1 MGWLDKFR
9 KKSPPSARYAQMLDG
24 TLPIFSQF
32 GEDIFASD
40 VVQQAIKCIVDEM
53 KKLNPTHIR
62 QKGNDVISVNG
73 NIQSVL
79 DNPNEIMTSSEFI
92 EKIVWQLFFNYN
104 AFIIP
109 SYYTWIDESGN
120 EKRHYNSLYPIAPT
134 YVEFLEDPS
143 GKLYVKMKFAN
154 NYETTLAYSDVIH
167 IKYNYSVNEFMGGN
181 EFGQPDNSTLLKT
194 LDLNHT
200 LLQGVANAMKASFAI
215 NGVVKYQTMM
225 DEGKTEA
232 ALKELE
238 AKLKKSESGFLPLDL
253 KAEFIPIKH
262 EIELVDEATLKFID
276 EKILRHFGVPLC
288 ILTGDYTK
296 AQYEAF
302 YQKTLEPLII
312 SISQAFTKS
321 LFTQREKSFGNK
333 ITLYPKDLI
342 FMSVDQT
349 LEMIRLLGDSG
360 ALFENEKRVAFGL
373 RPLPE
378 LKGVRMMSLNYV
390 NVEDAKKYQTG
401 SDSNDSDSDDKDI
414 NNKKKTSQNAKKQ
427 VSDMKK
433 GDENDEE
440 TSGK

>member
-1 MGWLDKFR
+1 MGWLDKLR
-9 KKSPPSARYAQMLDG
+9 KKSPSNARYAQMLDG

-32 GEDIFASD
+32 GDDIFASD

-62 QKGNDVISVNG
+62 QKGNDVTTVNG
-73 NIQSVL
+73 NIQAVL
-79 DNPNEIMTSSEFI
+79 DNPNEIMTTNEFI

-109 SYYTWIDESGN
+109 SYYTWIDERGN
-120 EKRHYNSLYPIAPT
+120 EQRHYNSLYPIAPT
-134 YVEFLEDPS
+134 YVEFQEDPS
-143 GKLYVKMKFAN
+143 GKLYVNMKFAN
-154 NYETTLAYSDVIH
+154 NYETTLAYDDVIH

-181 EFGQPDNSTLLKT
+181 EFGQPNNNTLLKT
-194 LDLNHT
+194 LDLNHN
-200 LLQGVANAMKASFAI
+200 LLEGVSNAMKASFAI

-225 DEGKTEA
+225 DDGKTEA

-262 EIELVDEATLKFID
+262 EIQLVDEATLKFID
-276 EKILRHFGVPLC
+276 EKILRYFGVPLC

-312 SISQAFTKS
+312 AISQAFTRS

-360 ALFENEKRVAFGL
+360 ALFENEKRVAFGM

-378 LKGVRMMSLNYV
+378 LEGVRMMSLNYV

-401 SDSNDSDSDDKDI
+401 QSESD
-414 NNKKKTSQNAKKQ
+414 NKKKE
-427 VSDMKK
+427 DKK
-433 GDENDEE
+433 GDDDNVDDDNDPEE
-440 TSGK
+440 TAGE